1 MAIDANPEADLVTL
15 AEFDIPILS
24 GPDYSAYGKTI
35 LASAQVPITSP
46 GPGGVQFL
54 PTLSLAASLL
64 TEFATVI
71 KTLDFQAQQQIAQ
84 AIGLEPAMS
93 LQSVINIEISYLS
106 YLQTRDANLL
116 GALTGIMNL
125 TK

>member
-24 GPDYSAYGKTI
+24 GPDYSAFGKTI
-35 LASAQVPITSP
+35 LACAQVPITSP

-54 PTLSLAASLL
+54 PTLPFAASLL

-71 KTLDFQAQQQIAQ
+71 QTLDFQTQQQIAQ
-84 AIGLEPAMS
+84 AVGLEPAMN
-93 LQSVINIEISYLS
+93 LQTVISIEISYLN
-106 YLQTRDANLL
+106 YLQTRDASLL
-116 GALTGIMNL
+116 GALNGIMNL